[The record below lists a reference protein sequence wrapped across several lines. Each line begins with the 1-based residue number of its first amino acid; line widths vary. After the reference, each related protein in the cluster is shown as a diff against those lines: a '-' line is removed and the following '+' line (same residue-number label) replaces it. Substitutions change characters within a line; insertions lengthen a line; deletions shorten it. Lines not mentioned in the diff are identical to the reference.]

1 MVKIEW
7 SDEAKQAFRT
17 HLRNAKL
24 EFGESTAKR
33 WLKVYHCALLS
44 WKECVTLPAIFR

>member
-17 HLRNAKL
+17 HLGYTN
-24 EFGESTAKR
+24 ESQNSNQK
-33 WLKVYHCALLS
+33 Y
-44 WKECVTLPAIFR
+44 